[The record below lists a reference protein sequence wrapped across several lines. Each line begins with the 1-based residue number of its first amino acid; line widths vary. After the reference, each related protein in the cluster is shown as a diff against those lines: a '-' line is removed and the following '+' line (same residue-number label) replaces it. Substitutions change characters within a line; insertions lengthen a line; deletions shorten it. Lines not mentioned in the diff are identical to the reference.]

1 MEKRKENDIFGGE
14 ELCPELCFR
23 LYEKSRGFKSAID
36 LYDTVNTNENFYI
49 GKQWEG
55 VEANGLP
62 TPVFNFLKKDVMFTV
77 ASITSDNIK
86 IQVSPLAAAADSE
99 NLKEPARI
107 LTEELERIGE
117 ENGLSALL
125 RLFARDA
132 AVRGDGCIY
141 TYWDPETE
149 TGQDAKG
156 SIKSET
162 VENTRV
168 HFGNPNDPR
177 VEAQPYIIIE
187 KRRPADEVRREAL
200 KRGSPDWEDI
210 APDEDGAPVDGGRR
224 TDDKVTVLTIF
235 YRGEN
240 GGISCYE
247 CTQRAEVRKPWELG
261 IRLYPIVW
269 LPWDRVQDSCHG
281 QAMITGLIPN
291 QIFVNKL
298 WAMAML
304 SLMTTAYPRVIFDR
318 TRVARWSNRIGAAIA
333 VNGGDIN
340 TVAKNMDP
348 AVISPDVSRF
358 IGEAISMT
366 NSNLG
371 VTAAATGEVRP
382 DNTSAIVA
390 LQRAAAT
397 PNEMTKQNLYK
408 CVKDL
413 ARIYLEFIAE
423 FYGKRF
429 VDIETPPNIAESI
442 RNGIKDGFL
451 PDDTEIPTEISREFD
466 FGVFKSLP
474 VSMKIDV
481 GASSYYSEI
490 AGIQTLDNL
499 LAKGKIDVR
508 QYLERIPDGYIPDR
522 RGLISEI
529 ERAEER
535 IECWRDTG

>member
-1 MEKRKENDIFGGE
+1 MPALPFHHE
-14 ELCPELCFR
+14 E
-23 LYEKSRGFKSAID
+23 I
-36 LYDTVNTNENFYI
+36 
-49 GKQWEG
+49 
-55 VEANGLP
+55 
-62 TPVFNFLKKDVMFTV
+62 
-77 ASITSDNIK
+77 
-86 IQVSPLAAAADSE
+86 
-99 NLKEPARI
+99 
-107 LTEELERIGE
+107 
-117 ENGLSALL
+117 LSALL

-451 PDDTEIPTEISREFD
+451 PEDTEIPTEISREFD

-529 ERAEER
+529 EKREE
-535 IECWRDTG
+535 EE

>member
-235 YRGEN
+235 YKGEN

-348 AVISPDVSRF
+348 AVISPDVSHF

-408 CVKDL
+408 CDKDL

-451 PDDTEIPTEISREFD
+451 PEDTEIPTEISREFD

-535 IECWRDTG
+535 IE

>member
-1 MEKRKENDIFGGE
+1 
-14 ELCPELCFR
+14 
-23 LYEKSRGFKSAID
+23 
-36 LYDTVNTNENFYI
+36 
-49 GKQWEG
+49 
-55 VEANGLP
+55 
-62 TPVFNFLKKDVMFTV
+62 
-77 ASITSDNIK
+77 
-86 IQVSPLAAAADSE
+86 
-99 NLKEPARI
+99 
-107 LTEELERIGE
+107 
-117 ENGLSALL
+117 
-125 RLFARDA
+125 
-132 AVRGDGCIY
+132 
-141 TYWDPETE
+141 
-149 TGQDAKG
+149 
-156 SIKSET
+156 
-162 VENTRV
+162 
-168 HFGNPNDPR
+168 
-177 VEAQPYIIIE
+177 
-187 KRRPADEVRREAL
+187 
-200 KRGSPDWEDI
+200 
-210 APDEDGAPVDGGRR
+210 
-224 TDDKVTVLTIF
+224 
-235 YRGEN
+235 
-240 GGISCYE
+240 
-247 CTQRAEVRKPWELG
+247 
-261 IRLYPIVW
+261 
-269 LPWDRVQDSCHG
+269 
-281 QAMITGLIPN
+281 MITGLIPN

-382 DNTSAIVA
+382 DNTSAIIA

-423 FYGKRF
+423 FYGKRL
-429 VDIETPPNIAESI
+429 VDIETPPDIAESI
-442 RNGIKDGFL
+442 RNGIRDGFL
-451 PDDTEIPTEISREFD
+451 PADTEIPAEISREFD
-466 FGVFKSLP
+466 FGIFKSLP
-474 VSMKIDV
+474 VSLKLDV

-499 LAKGKIDVR
+499 LARGKIDVR

-529 ERAEER
+529 EKREE
-535 IECWRDTG
+535 EE